1 MKNIYLFILLLLL
14 SPLTLYSDHN
24 TKVYTVIL
32 PKEWKPYY
40 FIDNNGKPAGFSI
53 DLFEAVA
60 DEADIKY
67 KYRVVET
74 TKELYPPLKSGE
86 AHILTNLGIAE
97 HRKSFVTF
105 TDLTDT
111 SKLFL
116 YKRFNSEHIKDIS
129 DITEVATVK
138 ANIANRVL
146 AKNHPELK
154 SKVYPDHYSAIRALL
169 SGEIDAFCYPQPIMQ
184 YTLKQAHLEDKITTF
199 YKSLSETKRAMA
211 VSNKNPELIEPL
223 NRGIKKVIESGKYDK
238 IYIKWFGKP
247 KKIELTYTQIVIIS
261 TSFVILL
268 LVVLFIIYR
277 NKLLSTQVELQNKVT
292 SIGHIIDKSLNEVFI
307 FNSSDYKFTYLNHG
321 ALKNI
326 GYTFDEMQSMT
337 PLDIKPEYTY
347 ETFEK
352 LIEPLYKED
361 ENQVTFETIHK
372 RKDGSLYPIEANLQ
386 LMEIDNTKQFVAII
400 LDVTQRKKYE
410 HQMLVQSRLAQ
421 MGELI
426 TMIAHQW
433 RQPLGSIAANIGDLK
448 IKQALDKYD
457 KEHYENKIDNISDL
471 TQHLSNTITDFRD
484 FFKEDKEEVNVKLEE
499 IVAGSLSISDAMLNS
514 KSIKVTTQF
523 LCNEEI
529 LTYKNEL
536 KQVVLNLLK
545 NAEDAIVDRKIKN
558 GEINIKTYKYN
569 DKFNIEVKDNAGGI
583 KEDIIDK
590 IFEPYFTTK
599 DILNGTGLGLYMSKQ
614 IIEEHCKGRI
624 FAENSD
630 IGAVFRIVLFKN
642 TSRLSKNT
650 PLI

>member
-14 SPLTLYSDHN
+14 SPLTLYSDHS

-40 FIDNNGKPAGFSI
+40 FVDKNGKPAGFSI

-433 RQPLGSIAANIGDLK
+433 RQPLSVISMGANNIVADIELDSIDENTIKNGAKNIAAK
-448 IKQALDKYD
+448 T
-457 KEHYENKIDNISDL
+457 KE
-471 TQHLSNTITDFRD
+471 LSNTIDNFSNLYNQSE
-484 FFKEDKEEVNVKLEE
+484 KPKAIKLEALIE
-499 IVAGSLSISDAMLNS
+499 KSLNIIEQSFIDNNINITKEYSSD
-514 KSIKVTTQF
+514 
-523 LCNEEI
+523 EEI
-529 LTYKNEL
+529 KLNVSDIM
-536 KQVVLNLLK
+536 QVILNILK
-545 NAEDAIVDRKIKN
+545 NAQESFQERETKNPNIIIRTENRTISICNNGKGISENIV
-558 GEINIKTYKYN
+558 
-569 DKFNIEVKDNAGGI
+569 
-583 KEDIIDK
+583 DK
-590 IFEPYFTTK
+590 IFEPYFSTK
-599 DILNGTGLGLYMSKQ
+599 DEKNAVGLGLYMSKNIVENNHNGKLSVKNIDDGVCF
-614 IIEEHCKGRI
+614 IIELGE
-624 FAENSD
+624 
-630 IGAVFRIVLFKN
+630 VLK
-642 TSRLSKNT
+642 K
-650 PLI
+650 